1 MYWRDTYILFQS
13 VDDLGTSYSAIT
25 SPKTAL
31 LSTDLEE
38 EWKHNER
45 PLNAMAIQK
54 DRKRY
59 HLVLTSYFVLLAF
72 LTLQIDS
79 NICHKCVY
87 IYMCV
92 CVCVCVCVVVRII
105 LLV

>member
-1 MYWRDTYILFQS
+1 MLFQS
-13 VDDLGTSYSAIT
+13 VDDLSTSHSAIT

-38 EWKHNER
+38 EWKQNER

-59 HLVLTSYFVLLAF
+59 NPIIYFSVVCCCFSNLVE
-72 LTLQIDS
+72 
-79 NICHKCVY
+79 
-87 IYMCV
+87 
-92 CVCVCVCVVVRII
+92 
-105 LLV
+105 

>member
-1 MYWRDTYILFQS
+1 

-31 LSTDLEE
+31 LSTDPEE

-59 HLVLTSYFVLLAF
+59 HFLLTSYFVCACF
-72 LTLQIDS
+72 SDLTDWLKYLSQ
-79 NICHKCVY
+79 
-87 IYMCV
+87 M
-92 CVCVCVCVVVRII
+92 
-105 LLV
+105 

>member
-1 MYWRDTYILFQS
+1 MLLKDTLLQS

-31 LSTDLEE
+31 LSMDPEE

-59 HLVLTSYFVLLAF
+59 PLVLTFLFCAYFSGHTALLPYVSQMWG
-72 LTLQIDS
+72 L
-79 NICHKCVY
+79 
-87 IYMCV
+87 
-92 CVCVCVCVVVRII
+92 R
-105 LLV
+105 

>member
-1 MYWRDTYILFQS
+1 

-31 LSTDLEE
+31 LSTDPEE
-38 EWKHNER
+38 EWKRNER

-59 HLVLTSYFVLLAF
+59 HLVLTSFFLFVLDVF
-72 LTLQIDS
+72 DLTD
-79 NICHKCVY
+79 
-87 IYMCV
+87 
-92 CVCVCVCVVVRII
+92 
-105 LLV
+105 